1 MSGFSSLDAMRK
13 KQEEEEKKKDKG
25 QEFYAGGVDQRGGG
39 SGLAVQDPKKPL
51 KEDDIM
57 SRIVQRAQENSSSS
71 SSSSSEETS
80 TRITIWSNGFQ
91 INGGDFRPDSDPANR
106 VFLTTLASGF
116 VPEELRGGA
125 TDQLSIALEDKRAE
139 EYSPPPPPPYV
150 AFGGDAF
157 SLGSGSRSSLAA
169 VFTPSEF
176 TALPEIKEESGAAST
191 VIQVKLL
198 DGKKLKIK

>member
-57 SRIVQRAQENSSSS
+57 SRIVQRAQENSSS